1 MQLCRMG
8 QIENSKAILLN
19 PTKLLISLNKNSWNT
34 SNKKQRLSGWIK
46 KQHTTFLYSPKNTIN
61 IKTNRLKEKGWK
73 RLYHTILKKTGV
85 AMLTSDEVD
94 FISKILKRDKEIK
107 GQFIRYT

>member
-1 MQLCRMG
+1 
-8 QIENSKAILLN
+8 
-19 PTKLLISLNKNSWNT
+19 
-34 SNKKQRLSGWIK
+34 
-46 KQHTTFLYSPKNTIN
+46 
-61 IKTNRLKEKGWK
+61 
-73 RLYHTILKKTGV
+73 LYHTILKKTGV